1 MKTKKTISTIFGAIL
16 LTLFVSTS
24 TVSAAEPEV
33 KSRFYD
39 FSEQLIDGQVLK
51 PAVIYTSSREK
62 VRFGRLLRLKRD
74 FMGRNIQQTAREI
87 VFK

>member
-1 MKTKKTISTIFGAIL
+1 MKTNKTISTIFGAIL
-16 LTLFVSTS
+16 LALFVSTS
-24 TVSAAEPEV
+24 TASAAEPEV
-33 KSRFYD
+33 KSKFYD
-39 FSEQLIDGQVLK
+39 FTEQLIDGHVLK
-51 PAVIYTSSREK
+51 PQVIHATARAK

>member
-16 LTLFVSTS
+16 LTLFVYTS
-24 TVSAAEPEV
+24 PATAAEPEV
-33 KSRFYD
+33 KSKFYD

-51 PAVIYTSSREK
+51 PQVIYTSAREK
-62 VRFGRLLRLKRD
+62 VRFGRLLRIKRD
-74 FMGRNIQQTAREI
+74 FMGRNIQQTTRER